1 MTWNDPFNNAYKKLF
16 FNKAGTKLLG
26 GILVGDASDY
36 TTLLASTT
44 PSKHATVLSYN
55 TTPSLWLG
63 KISTEVF
70 ATMRFSVIF
79 CFYLVG
85 DGSDYSLYPPGKY
98 PLSEHPLQYNTIPS
112 LCR

>member
-44 PSKHATVLSYN
+44 PSKHATILSCN
-55 TTPSLWLG
+55 TTPSLWLD
-63 KISTEVF
+63 KSSTEEL
-70 ATMRFSVIF
+70 ATISFSVGF
-79 CFYLVG
+79 CFY
-85 DGSDYSLYPPGKY
+85 P
-98 PLSEHPLQYNTIPS
+98 
-112 LCR
+112 RR